1 MHYPIPLSRSSALR
15 IPLVAS
21 TVRAGFPSPADD
33 YVQDNI
39 NLNTLLVDDPDC
51 TFLMMASNDAI
62 HGIFKGDY
70 VLIDKAR
77 TPVHGNVVV
86 AAHEDGFVLRRLHK
100 QQGMLA
106 LLADAPGYPMI
117 PAEGDYTL
125 QIWGVVIAVVRRLV

>member
-1 MHYPIPLSRSSALR
+1 MHHPIPLSRSSPLR

-21 TVRAGFPSPADD
+21 SVRAGFPSPADD

-77 TPVHGNVVV
+77 SPVHGNVVV

-106 LLADAPGYPMI
+106 LLADAPGYPLI

>member
-1 MHYPIPLSRSSALR
+1 MNRPIKVSCSSSLR

-21 TVRAGFPSPADD
+21 PIRAGFPSPADD

-51 TFLMMASNDAI
+51 TFMMMASNDAV
-62 HGIFKGDY
+62 HGIHEGDY

-77 TPVHGNVVV
+77 TPVHGNIVV
-86 AAHEDGFVLRRLHK
+86 AAHEDGFVMRRLHK
-100 QQGMLA
+100 QQGIVA
-106 LLADAPGYPMI
+106 LVADAAGYPTI

-125 QIWGVVIAVVRRLV
+125 EIWGVVIAAVRRLV

>member
-1 MHYPIPLSRSSALR
+1 MHRPVKISCSSPLR

-21 TVRAGFPSPADD
+21 PVRAGFPSPADD

-51 TFLMMASNDAI
+51 TFMMMASSDAVN
-62 HGIFKGDY
+62 GILHGDY

-100 QQGMLA
+100 QQGAVA
-106 LLADAPGYPMI
+106 LVSDNPAFPTI

-125 QIWGVVIAVVRRLV
+125 EIWGVVIAAVRRLV

>member
-1 MHYPIPLSRSSALR
+1 VPA
-15 IPLVAS
+15 
-21 TVRAGFPSPADD
+21 PSPADD

-86 AAHEDGFVLRRLHK
+86 AAHESLCCAACTSSKACWRCW
-100 QQGMLA
+100 
-106 LLADAPGYPMI
+106 PMR
-117 PAEGDYTL
+117 PA
-125 QIWGVVIAVVRRLV
+125 IR